1 MKFLPLL
8 LFNSITLLSQSGYD
22 IAKQIDNRP
31 VPKNISTHIVMTLEN
46 SRGYVRKN
54 KMISKSKDRNSKQ
67 IIWFIEPKDDKGVAF
82 LKLEQPDKDIQMKM
96 WLPAFKKVR
105 RITAKRKGDSFMG
118 SDLSFEDLSTRDFD
132 DYDYTFIKD
141 TLYNDQMASLLEI
154 KPRAEIKSS
163 YSKHIAI
170 VDKSQFL
177 TKEELS
183 FNNKGVLEKKKIFSY
198 SKIDEY
204 FIVDEIFIVDMLK
217 DHSTLVQFSNFKLD
231 DEINNNLFHERSLQR
246 LPKY

>member
-1 MKFLPLL
+1 MKFFSLL

-31 VPKNISTHIVMTLEN
+31 VPKNITTHIVMTLEN
-46 SRGYVRKN
+46 SRGYIRKN

-105 RITAKRKGDSFMG
+105 RIAAKKKGDSFMG
-118 SDLSFEDLSTRDFD
+118 SDLSFEDLSTRVLD
-132 DYDYTFIKD
+132 DYNYTLMKD
-141 TLYNDQMASLLEI
+141 TVYNDQEAYLLEI
-154 KPRAEIKSS
+154 KPKAKLKSS
-163 YSKHIAI
+163 YSKHITI
-170 VDKSQFL
+170 VDKSQLL

-183 FNNKGVLEKKKIFSY
+183 FNKKGILEKKKIFSY
-198 SKIDEY
+198 SKIDDY
-204 FIVDEIFIVDMLK
+204 FIIVKIFVIDIQK
-217 DHSTLVQFSNFKLD
+217 DHSTLVEFSNIKLD
-231 DEINNNLFHERSLQR
+231 DMLNDKLFHEKNLQR
-246 LPKY
+246 LPEY

>member
-1 MKFLPLL
+1 MKSLFLLF
-8 LFNSITLLSQSGYD
+8 FNSITLLSQSGHD

-46 SRGYVRKN
+46 SRGQIRKN

-118 SDLSFEDLSTRDFD
+118 SDLSFEDLSTRVFD
-132 DYDYTFIKD
+132 EYDYSFIKD
-141 TLYNDQMASLLEI
+141 TLYKDQKASLLEI
-154 KPRAEIKSS
+154 KPRAKIKSS

-177 TKEELS
+177 IQEELS
-183 FNNKGVLEKKKIFSY
+183 YNNEGVLEKKKIFSY

-204 FIVDEIFIVDMLK
+204 FIVDEIFIVDILK
-217 DHSTLVQFSNFKLD
+217 DHSTLVQFSNIKLD
-231 DEINNNLFHERSLQR
+231 DKINDNLFHERNLQR